1 MDYRYNFE
9 NNKKKKSKVI
19 IFAVICF
26 ITVIFVSSFLFRS
39 SNNGFISKA
48 ASIVSYPLTSA
59 STFCK
64 DIFGSIAKYFAN
76 NKKLNEKINNL
87 EIKNTELEMKV
98 LEVNKI
104 ISENESLKE
113 MLNID
118 KEYQHFNVKYASV
131 IYREH
136 DNWTQ
141 TFKIDIG
148 KNDGILINQSVV
160 HKGGLVG
167 FISNVEEDTSTVTT
181 ILDPI
186 SSVSV
191 NISTINEPAIL
202 QGDLS
207 FKSQNRLKL
216 TYIPIDTEISIG
228 DTLYTS
234 GLGATYPSSIPVGKI
249 VQILKNKNDI
259 NRYAIVEPSVNI
271 RTIKEV
277 GVIVN

>member
-9 NNKKKKSKVI
+9 KGKKKRSKVI

-26 ITVIFVSSFLFRS
+26 IAVIFISSFLFRG
-39 SNNGFISKA
+39 SNNVFVSKA
-48 ASIVSYPLTSA
+48 ASVVSYPFTAVSNLCKNMFGGI
-59 STFCK
+59 STY
-64 DIFGSIAKYFAN
+64 FGN
-76 NKKLNEKINNL
+76 NKKLNEQINAL
-87 EIKNTELEMKV
+87 EIKNTELEMKA

-104 ISENESLKE
+104 ISENESLKK
-113 MLNID
+113 MLDID
-118 KEYQHFNVKYASV
+118 KEYQHFNVKYGSV

-141 TFKIDIG
+141 TFKINIG
-148 KNDGILINQSVV
+148 KNDGVSLNQAVV

-167 FISNVEEDTSTVTT
+167 FISSLEEKTSTVTT

-207 FKSQNRLKL
+207 FKSENKLKL

-259 NRYAIVEPSVNI
+259 NRYAIVEPTVNI

-277 GVIVN
+277 GVIIN